1 MTLRHL
7 NIFLIVCQEENMT
20 RAAKKLY
27 MTQPS
32 ITQAMKELE
41 QFYKTNLFDRVG
53 KKIKISSEGYRLL
66 PLAENIIKTFE
77 ESKNLMQENAVF
89 EIKLGASA
97 TIGTYL
103 LDNFINKAKELE
115 NIEIRYFVD
124 NTLNIEEKILKGTLD
139 IAVVEG
145 KIHSTQIK
153 SSSFFKDE
161 LGLISSTKNNFFK
174 GKNIMIDDLQGIN
187 FVSREDGSGTKET
200 LDSIFL
206 QKSIEIKNIAT
217 VNSIEA
223 IKNLVISDVGFS
235 IVPKI
240 AVIKEIKEGLLDYYE
255 ISDLKIVREF
265 KLIYHKNKVI
275 NKQLNLVLDL
285 LREGIKSENIS

>member
-7 NIFLIVCQEENMT
+7 NIFLVVCQEENMT

-77 ESKNLMQENAVF
+77 ESKNLMQEKSFF

-161 LGLISSTKNNFFK
+161 LGLISSTKNSFFK
-174 GKNIMIDDLQGIN
+174 GKNIMIEDLQGIN

-255 ISDLKIVREF
+255 ISNLKIVREF

>member
-20 RAAKKLY
+20 IASKKLY

-32 ITQAMKELE
+32 VTQAVKELE
-41 QFYKTNLFDRVG
+41 EFYGVNLFDRFG
-53 KKIKISSEGYRLL
+53 KKIKISNEGYRLL

-77 ESKNLMQENAVF
+77 ESRNLMKEQFLF

-103 LDNFINKAKELE
+103 LDSFINKTKGLE
-115 NIEIRYFVD
+115 NIEIKYFVD

-153 SSSFFKDE
+153 SSPFFKDE
-161 LGLISSTKNNFFK
+161 LGLISSTKNPTFK
-174 GKNIMIDDLQGIN
+174 NKKVRIQDLQGLN
-187 FVSREDGSGTKET
+187 FVSREDGSGTKEM
-200 LDSIFL
+200 LDSVFL
-206 QKSIEIKNIAT
+206 QKNIDVKNKAT

-223 IKNLVISDVGFS
+223 IKNLVTSDIGFA

-240 AVIKEIKEGLLDYYE
+240 AVVKEIHEGLLDYYE
-255 ISDLKIVREF
+255 IEDLKIVREF
-265 KLIYHKNKVI
+265 KLIHHKNKLI
-275 NKQLNLVLDL
+275 NKQLLLVLNL
-285 LREGIKSENIS
+285 LRDSIRAENIT

>member
-7 NIFLIVCQEENMT
+7 NIFLVVCQEENMT

-77 ESKNLMQENAVF
+77 ESKNLMQENVIF

-161 LGLISSTKNNFFK
+161 LGLISSTKNGFFK
-174 GKNIMIDDLQGIN
+174 GKNIIIDDLQGIN

-206 QKSIEIKNIAT
+206 QKTIEVKNIAT